1 MEPIISVIIP
11 VYNVEKY
18 IDKCIESVL
27 SQTCQQIEVILC
39 VGLCEDNSLERCLYW
54 QKKNERI
61 IVISRKD
68 TSLGDARN
76 YGLKVARG
84 EYVAFVDA
92 DDYLDK
98 EYLNELVSPLLEH
111 PEIKISCCGI
121 DTITEKGTIVHTW
134 SPNIKGKRKVSC
146 KEYIDAVVIVG
157 VWDKLYNKKWMLEKE
172 MWYFDGCCEDQAQ
185 HLMLA
190 ASIGEVYFIPKPLYY
205 YRRDN
210 ASSLMHSIKSKTHLG
225 PACAYA
231 IHYLQKNGLYETNR
245 LFVKDY
251 ILALMTRILEECNY
265 EKEVVKVYEDFLNVF
280 YPEVVAEY
288 RVRNIYDV
296 DLNKTLVLWGAG
308 VELERILEK
317 TDATKFSFIVDRN
330 SALHG
335 TKTKNIPIVGLDW
348 LEENIQKCTVIV
360 TTIKY
365 LYEVQ
370 NQLKGYNAKDYLTG
384 REYLKRIENYKN
396 KK

>member
-18 IDKCIESVL
+18 IDQCLESVL
-27 SQTCQQIEVILC
+27 SQTFQRIEVILC

-54 QKKNERI
+54 QKKDERV

-76 YGLKVARG
+76 YGLRVARG

-92 DDYLDK
+92 DDYLNR
-98 EYLNELVSPLLEH
+98 EYLNELVSPLLEY
-111 PEIKISCCGI
+111 PEIMLSCCGI
-121 DTITEKGTIVHTW
+121 NEIEKNTVVHTW
-134 SPNIKGKRKVSC
+134 MPNIKGRRKVSC
-146 KEYIDAVVIVG
+146 KEYIDLMTIVG

-190 ASIGEVYFIPKPLYY
+190 TSVEEVYFIPKSLYY

-245 LFVKDY
+245 HFVRDY
-251 ILALMTRILEECNY
+251 ILALMTRILEDTDY
-265 EKEVVKVYEDFLNVF
+265 EKEVVKVYKDFLIEF

-288 RVRNIYDV
+288 RNRNIYKI

-308 VELERILEK
+308 VELERFLEK
-317 TDATKFSFIVDRN
+317 TDTASFSYIVDRN
-330 SALHG
+330 TALHG
-335 TKTKNIPIVGLDW
+335 RKIKNIPVVGLEW
-348 LEENIQKCTVIV
+348 FEENMHKCTVII
-360 TTIKY
+360 TTFKY

-370 NQLKGYNAKDYLTG
+370 EQLKDYGVKEYLTG
-384 REYLKRIENYKN
+384 REYLKRIESQKVG
-396 KK
+396 K